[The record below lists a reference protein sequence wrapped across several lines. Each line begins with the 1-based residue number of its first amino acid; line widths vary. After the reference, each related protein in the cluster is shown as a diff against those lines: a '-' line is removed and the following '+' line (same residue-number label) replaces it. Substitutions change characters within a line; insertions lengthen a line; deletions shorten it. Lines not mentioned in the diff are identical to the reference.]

1 MSPPEI
7 TVEIVYAL
15 PDRQVLRRIL
25 LPGGSTV
32 EDAIRVSGLRA
43 AFPEMDTTHVGIHGE
58 PVPAT
63 TILRARDRVEIY
75 RPLRADPKEVRRTRA
90 AKKRAKG

>member
-1 MSPPEI
+1 MSSI
-7 TVEIVYAL
+7 KIAVEIVYAL
-15 PDRQVLRRIL
+15 ADRQVLRRIL
-25 LPGGSTV
+25 LPDGSTV

-58 PVPAT
+58 PVPVT
-63 TILRARDRVEIY
+63 TVLRDRDRVEIY